1 MIAIVNAKVYV
12 NRGDFREA
20 VLVGDD
26 GRIAAVGTNAEIRA
40 AAPAGTRE
48 YDAQSRTVVPGFNDS
63 HMHLVTKGRLL
74 EAVELLGATSI
85 ADVQERV
92 RTFIREKQPAPGFV
106 IYGMGWNQDYFAAD
120 GNRLLTKADLDAV
133 STDYPIVLERA
144 CGHILT
150 ANSAA
155 LARAGITKDSVPA
168 AGGAFDYDADGELT
182 GVIRENATAQVLAI
196 RAEQTQ
202 ADYERIIRTA
212 MQHAARNGVTS
223 VQTMDLRPE
232 SWETVLAAYT
242 AVQADHPTM
251 RVYHQV
257 NFMEPEGFKAFLA
270 KGYRTGTGDAF
281 NRIGPL
287 KMFVDGSLGARTALM
302 RSPYHDDPSTKG
314 IATLTPAQIS
324 EMVYLAVSHQC
335 QVAMHAI
342 GDGAIERV
350 LDSYDA
356 VCRDGENPL
365 RLGVIH
371 VQITDKAL
379 LERFTKNH
387 ILAYVQPIFLHYD
400 IGIVEDRVGKD
411 LAATSYAFKTLK
423 ALGVHESFG
432 TDCPVEDLNP
442 IDNLYCAVNRRNL
455 KGLPENGFHPEE
467 AMDIYDAVDAYTTES
482 AYASFEEN
490 IKGRLLPG
498 YYADLVILSDDIFRL
513 DPLKLR
519 TVKVDATMVNGRFVF
534 ERTSDGLSRD

>member
-1 MIAIVNAKVYV
+1 MIAIVNANVYV

-20 VLVGDD
+20 LLVGDD
-26 GRIAAVGTNAEIRA
+26 GLIAAVGTTEEIRA
-40 AAPAGTRE
+40 AAPDGCEE
-48 YDAQSRTVVPGFNDS
+48 YDARGRTIVPGFNDS
-63 HMHLVTKGRLL
+63 HMHLVMKGQLL
-74 EAVELLGATSI
+74 ESIELLGATSI

-92 RTFIREKQPAPGFV
+92 RAYIRERQPAPGTV
-106 IYGMGWNQDYFAAD
+106 LHGMGWNQDYFKED
-120 GNRLLTKADLDAV
+120 GHRLLVKEDLDAV
-133 STDYPIVLERA
+133 TTDYPIILERA

-150 ANSAA
+150 CSSSALK
-155 LARAGITKDSVPA
+155 LAHLTKDSVPV
-168 AGGAFDYDADGELT
+168 AGGAFDHDEKGELT
-182 GVIRENATAQVLAI
+182 GVVRENACAQVLAL
-196 RAEQTQ
+196 RKHPTQ
-202 ADYERIIRTA
+202 EDYERLIRTA
-212 MQHAARNGVTS
+212 MKHAVRNGVTS
-223 VQTMDLRPE
+223 VQTMDLRPGD
-232 SWETVLAAYT
+232 WETVLAAYT
-242 AVQADHPTM
+242 AVQEWNPLL

-302 RSPYHDDPSTKG
+302 REPYHDDPSTTG
-314 IATLTPAQIS
+314 IATLTPDEIAV
-324 EMVYLAVSHQC
+324 MVNLAVSHQC

-356 VCRDGENPL
+356 VCQNGKNPL
-365 RLGVIH
+365 RLGCIH

-379 LERFTKNH
+379 LERFTKND

-400 IGIVEDRVGKD
+400 TGIVEDRVGKD
-411 LAATSYAFKTLK
+411 LAATSYGFNTLAK
-423 ALGVHESFG
+423 LCVHESLG

-455 KGLPENGFHPEE
+455 KGLPEGGFHPEE
-467 AMDIYDAVDAYTTES
+467 CLDIYDAVDAYTTGS
-482 AYASFEEN
+482 AYASFEEDV
-490 IKGRLLPG
+490 KGRLLPG
-498 YYADLVILSDDIFRL
+498 YYADLVVLSENLFTK

-519 TVKVDATMVNGRFVF
+519 DVKVDATMVDGRFVF
-534 ERTSDGLSRD
+534 ERE

>member
-1 MIAIVNAKVYV
+1 MIAVLNAHVYV

-20 VLVGDD
+20 LLVGDD
-26 GRIAAVGTNAEIRA
+26 GKIAAVGTNDEIRSM
-40 AAPAGTRE
+40 APADAAV
-48 YDAQSRTVVPGFNDS
+48 YDAEGRTVVPGFNDS

-74 EAVELLGATSI
+74 EAVELLGAKSI
-85 ADVQERV
+85 AEVQERV
-92 RTFIREKQPAPGFV
+92 RAFIREKKPAPGFV
-106 IYGMGWNQDYFAAD
+106 IYGMGWNQDYFEAD
-120 GNRLLTKADLDAV
+120 GHRLLTKADLDAV
-133 STDYPIVLERA
+133 STEYPIVLERA

-155 LARAGITKDSVPA
+155 LARAGITRDSVPA

-182 GVIRENATAQVLAI
+182 GVVRENAAPQVLAI

-202 ADYERIIRTA
+202 ADFERIIRTA

-232 SWETVLAAYT
+232 SWQTVLAAYE

-270 KGYRTGTGDAF
+270 KGYRTGTGNAF

-302 RSPYHDDPSTKG
+302 RAPYRDDPTTVG
-314 IATLTPAQIS
+314 IATLTPDEIR
-324 EMVYLAVSHQC
+324 EMVHLAVSHRC

-356 VCRDGENPL
+356 VCRDGQNPL

-379 LERFTKNH
+379 LKRFTKNN

-400 IGIVEDRVGKD
+400 IGIAEDRVGKN

-423 ALGVHESFG
+423 ELGVHESFG

-455 KGLPENGFHPEE
+455 QGLPQGGFHAEE

-482 AYASFEEN
+482 AYASFEEKV
-490 IKGRLLPG
+490 KGRLLPG
-498 YYADLVILSDDIFRL
+498 YYADLVVLSDDIFSL

-519 TVKVDATMVNGRFVF
+519 EVKIDATMVDGRFVF
-534 ERTSDGLSRD
+534 ERQ